1 MTTAEKVYLDLIC
14 SAIWSEESVKNFS
27 GVSWSDVLTLAHK
40 QGTLPL
46 LYDKLLSLDYEIGMP
61 ADWKLWMQQYCM
73 ANILSQKKWEERL
86 KRCIE
91 GLNDV
96 PLVLL
101 KGFGLARYYPTP
113 YLRQWGDLD
122 VWVGVDNYHVA
133 CANLRQAFPEAIH
146 HDEEWEELKHYC
158 FVFPDEAA
166 IELHRVTMGFASE
179 CDGRYYARLEKEGM
193 SQVASIGV
201 GEVEV
206 NVPEDKFNMLFVFM
220 HAWEH
225 FISTG
230 MPMKQLCDMALL
242 AHCVYGQAT
251 QEKRKEMEQYL
262 QKHLRK
268 LHLLGVWKT
277 VGYVLVHYLRLPSN
291 EWPLYCE
298 SAQVVK
304 YGERLFERVMRE
316 GQGRNHQPSV
326 EREVARKMPILKRKW
341 ITLKVRYANAM
352 DMMPYAPDYMWHWM
366 WANVLKGIK
375 RTIKRTPMVPY

>member
-1 MTTAEKVYLDLIC
+1 MTTAETVYLELIC
-14 SAIWSEESVKNFS
+14 SAIWGKKSVKNFS
-27 GVSWSDVLTLAHK
+27 GVLWPEVLTIANK
-40 QGTLPL
+40 QGTSPL
-46 LYDKLLSLDYEIGMP
+46 LYDILLKMDDQIGIP
-61 ADWKLWMQQYCM
+61 ADWKYRMQQYCV
-73 ANILSQKKWEERL
+73 ANMLSQKKWEERL

-91 GLNDV
+91 GLDGV
-96 PLVLL
+96 PAVLL
-101 KGFGLARYYPTP
+101 KGFSLAQYYPTP

-133 CANLRQAFPEAIH
+133 CANLRKTFPEAIH

-166 IELHRVTMGFASE
+166 IELHRITMGFASE
-179 CDGRYYARLEKEGM
+179 RDERYYARLEREGM
-193 SQVASIGV
+193 AQAKPFAIG
-201 GEVEV
+201 ELQV

-242 AHCVYGQAT
+242 AHNVYGAAT
-251 QEKRKEMEQYL
+251 HDKQVEMEQYL
-262 QKHLRK
+262 HKHLRQLK
-268 LHLLGVWKT
+268 LLGVWRT
-277 VGYVLVHYLRLPSN
+277 VGYVLVNHLQLPSN
-291 EWPLYCE
+291 EWPLYSD
-298 SAQVVK
+298 SARIMK

-316 GQGRNHQPSV
+316 GQGRNHKPIV

-341 ITLKVRYANAM
+341 ITLKVRYANAV
-352 DMMPYAPDYMWHWM
+352 DMMPYAPRYMAHWM

-375 RTIKRTPMVPY
+375 RTIKGTQMVPY